1 MPTALLICMENTF
14 WDIHRDGN
22 IVQSFEKSF
31 TLYVDSGIRKKVEAE
46 IDMLRNEH
54 WQGGGPANEN
64 FKAKFCNLIIE
75 HYCDGTVLGDESN
88 KGKVTAHSEELDRT
102 G

>member
-75 HYCDGTVLGDESN
+75 HYLRKIHCFYCL
-88 KGKVTAHSEELDRT
+88 HSKSLT
-102 G
+102 TFVA